1 MSSTAMIFCEFVTKI
16 LVNIV
21 TIPWGTGRGVGR
33 ERKPVVSI
41 QSRFDTNSSRKI
53 IVQKFLQFKYSL
65 RVNKKNVLGEYSSF

>member
-1 MSSTAMIFCEFVTKI
+1 MIFCEFVTKI

-21 TIPWGTGRGVGR
+21 TIPWGTGRGGGVGC

-41 QSRFDTNSSRKI
+41 QSRFDTNSSSKI
-53 IVQKFLQFKYSL
+53 ILQKFLQFKYSL